1 MIYYHVTDEYVLERI
16 LSEGLIGNPVVYV
29 THSKASALEIR
40 QQQLRK
46 RDKFGGCV
54 VLEVNYEGERFVD
67 PDVYPLYT
75 AWMLYADI
83 PPEQLRV
90 CY

>member
-1 MIYYHVTDEYVLERI
+1 MIYYH
-16 LSEGLIGNPVVYV
+16 
-29 THSKASALEIR
+29 
-40 QQQLRK
+40 
-46 RDKFGGCV
+46 KFGGCV

-75 AWMLYADI
+75 AWMLYSDI